1 MSNSEKGSLYN
12 DNFIIVVVVHVGGS
26 VVVIVRDCCCCC
38 HGLLLSGIVVVVVTV
53 VVVVVAISRLPLL
66 AINVHLVPAPRISK
80 LATFSNCCCQ
90 LLSSLRHGLGEG
102 GAEGQ
107 GVF

>member
-1 MSNSEKGSLYN
+1 MLAG
-12 DNFIIVVVVHVGGS
+12 IVVV
-26 VVVIVRDCCCCC
+26 IERDCCCCC
-38 HGLLLSGIVVVVVTV
+38 HGLLLSGIVVV

-102 GAEGQ
+102 GSRRA